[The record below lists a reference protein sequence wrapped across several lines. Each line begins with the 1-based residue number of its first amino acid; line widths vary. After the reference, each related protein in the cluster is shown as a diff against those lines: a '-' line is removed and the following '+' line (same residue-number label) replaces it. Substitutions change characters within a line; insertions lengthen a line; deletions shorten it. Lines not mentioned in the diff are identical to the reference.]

1 MVIQNKNIIV
11 VILKQL
17 DKYIVSFYK
26 YFYEQFKIDVF
37 FISDSNIEG
46 CKFYNDKLCTDNK
59 IRNLTLSLRKKITAW
74 DRCFYFLKT
83 QKINYD
89 FVWIIEDD
97 VYIKNPDFLYKLIK
111 KYKNKHYHLLTNHII
126 SHEKFRNWPNWYVLA
141 KHEFKSKYFSFN
153 CFCRL
158 SKNLVDLSCKYM
170 EKNYDKNISFFHEIL
185 FINICIKNNLKYS
198 SFEEKKDSLL
208 IRWRPFI
215 NKQEIEK
222 NYKIY
227 HPVKD
232 INLKDEY
239 LIKHL

>member
-1 MVIQNKNIIV
+1 MIIQNKNIIIV
-11 VILKQL
+11 LLKKL
-17 DKYIVSFYK
+17 DKYIINFYK

-37 FISDSNIEG
+37 FISDSDIKG
-46 CKFYNDKLCTDNK
+46 CKFYNDKLCLDNK
-59 IRNLTLSLRKKITAW
+59 IRNLTFSLNKKITAW

-89 FVWIIEDD
+89 FAWIIEDD
-97 VYIKNPDFLYKLIK
+97 VYIKKTNDLYKIIEKYKK
-111 KYKNKHYHLLTNHII
+111 KYYNLLTSYII
-126 SHEKFRNWPNWYVLA
+126 SYKQFKKWSNWHVLS

-158 SKNLVDLSCKYM
+158 SKKLVDLSCMYM

-185 FINICIKNNLKYS
+185 FINICIKNNLKYLC
-198 SFEEKKDSLL
+198 FDQKKDKFL
-208 IRWRPFI
+208 IRWKPVI
-215 NKQEIEK
+215 NKEEIEK

-232 INLKDEY
+232 VNLKNEY
-239 LIKHL
+239 FIKYL